1 MEEFFHKRFM
11 KAILEEINKK
21 DLPLYLKGGTSL
33 LLLCHNSNR
42 FSEDIDLNSN
52 IKINLESIIQKV
64 GKNLG
69 IDNLIIKLVKDTNI
83 TKRYKILY
91 NDKLLKIEI
100 SLRDFININEIEIIN
115 GIKTYKIETLI
126 DMKFKAI
133 NGRLAARDFHDIVFL
148 AKNYHKLFFEYQ
160 KQEFLNL
167 YKDIEKIFSYENAYL
182 EDSLLMKRFEK
193 DLKLFEECIE
203 LLNENNL
210 QKQEKTNKSKSIYQ
224 MKI

>member
-1 MEEFFHKRFM
+1 
-11 KAILEEINKK
+11 
-21 DLPLYLKGGTSL
+21 
-33 LLLCHNSNR
+33 
-42 FSEDIDLNSN
+42 
-52 IKINLESIIQKV
+52 
-64 GKNLG
+64 
-69 IDNLIIKLVKDTNI
+69 
-83 TKRYKILY
+83 
-91 NDKLLKIEI
+91 
-100 SLRDFININEIEIIN
+100 
-115 GIKTYKIETLI
+115 
-126 DMKFKAI
+126 MKFKAI